1 MPLRFDLLPD
11 EIIEKIFISVHS
23 NSMKNVIEEI
33 KKKDEAKDFSKK
45 RIMGHNGILFRNILK
60 VKDNRFL
67 LQNATYYIKND
78 NNWFEIKHGRR
89 GGISRCNMVLVN
101 YWLNNITLCKY
112 IFTKE
117 HMLSIFNLAH
127 DIHVYIRK
135 IIYSKTND
143 KKKPLQQFQNIYLRK
158 IGYKGKYLN
167 TWKKAFEQLWMM

>member
-11 EIIEKIFISVHS
+11 EIIEKIFMSVHT
-23 NSMKNVIEEI
+23 NSMKNIIEEI

-45 RIMGHNGILFRNILK
+45 RIMGDSGILFRNILH

-67 LQNATYYIKND
+67 LQNATYYIKNE
-78 NNWFEIKHGRR
+78 NKWFEIRDVDGKIG
-89 GGISRCNMVLVN
+89 RCNMALVN

-117 HMLSIFNLAH
+117 HMLSIFNFAW
-127 DIHVYIRK
+127 DIRLYIKK